1 MVEKEVARE
10 CFEIHQSSLDSHEI
24 TAKLDRNTT
33 VTNNF
38 LLLLCSYL
46 NEFDMRQQCENS
58 VKEK

>member
-10 CFEIHQSSLDSHEI
+10 CFKI
-24 TAKLDRNTT
+24 DRNTT

-46 NEFDMRQQCENS
+46 NEFDMRQQCKNS
-58 VKEK
+58 VKKMNKVY

>member
-10 CFEIHQSSLDSHEI
+10 CFKI
-24 TAKLDRNTT
+24 DRNTT

-46 NEFDMRQQCENS
+46 NKFDMRQQCENS
-58 VKEK
+58 AKEKGIKFTDLFMRF